1 MEKLLAA
8 LSDRPITRVVVI
20 YLMVSWIIMQIAE
33 VMVPA
38 LNLPDWVNSAMVL
51 LLVIFFPVIM
61 LINWGLW
68 SKRSVEVP
76 IGETGKK
83 SGFKFDYAIYGAAA
97 IVLALIGAD
106 FLTPDRQSDQT
117 AAVDASSVPLEELEQ
132 TTGDLTDTSH
142 FHGEEKIS
150 IAVLPFT
157 DLSANQDQ
165 GYFADGIAEELLN
178 ALFKLEDLRVAG
190 RTSSFAM
197 KQSAGNLELI
207 GASLNVDHVL
217 TGSIREQEG
226 RFRISVQLVEVSDG
240 YVIWSESY
248 NDAVADIFDVQEKIA
263 RAVSEELEIVL
274 NNNAGERLVE
284 KATTSPEA
292 YALYLQGHEASIPR
306 VGDALPRAIA
316 FYEAALEKDPKFAR
330 AWAALAEAYMQ
341 MPTYV
346 DVDLEEH
353 WIKAETN
360 ALRAISIDPDL
371 ADGHAILGAT
381 YMQQRKY
388 VQMQKSLDR
397 AVELD
402 PRNVEIL
409 HYYGLGLLQVG
420 RLSEGQTYFERVVEL
435 DSKFP
440 YGLNGLAYFHIMQN
454 NVDKGEN
461 LARQALML
469 GFLPANWILGEAAAV
484 RGNSERAQRLIG
496 PIFKLGV
503 ITEFSNEEIDVLL
516 AGSLSESQ
524 IERDKALSIID
535 QHLNN
540 GEPLKE
546 GLIPYFLVRLGQPEK
561 AFEVFKEIS
570 SPWNEISLGN
580 LWSPYG
586 ENARKHPA
594 FKDFARDVG
603 LVDYWDTYGWVDHCQ
618 RTSDTDFVCT

>member
-20 YLMVSWIIMQIAE
+20 YLMVGWIIMQIAE
-33 VMVPA
+33 IMVPA

-51 LLVIFFPVIM
+51 LLIILFPVVM
-61 LINWGLW
+61 LINWGFW
-68 SKRSVEVP
+68 SKRSAKAA
-76 IGETGKK
+76 GDNAQAK
-83 SGFKFDYAIYGAAA
+83 SGFKFDYAIYGAAT
-97 IVLALIGAD
+97 IVLVLIGAD
-106 FLTPDRQSDQT
+106 FITPDKPSIQRADVPAET
-117 AAVDASSVPLEELEQ
+117 APVEVVGQAPMGLADEN
-132 TTGDLTDTSH
+132 H

-178 ALFKLEDLRVAG
+178 ALFRLEDLRVAG

-217 TGSIREQEG
+217 TGSIREQDG
-226 RFRISVQLVEVSDG
+226 RFRISVQLVEIADG

-274 NNNAGERLVE
+274 NVNEGERLVE

-292 YALYLQGHEASIPR
+292 YAFFLQGHEASIPR

-316 FYEAALEKDPKFAR
+316 FYEAALEEDPKFAR

-341 MPTYV
+341 MPTYA

-360 ALRAISIDPDL
+360 ALRSISIDPNL

-397 AVELD
+397 ALELD

-409 HYYGLGLLQVG
+409 HYYGLALLQVG
-420 RLSEGQTYFERVVEL
+420 RLREGQTYFERVVEL
-435 DSKFP
+435 DPKFP
-440 YGLNGLAYFHIMQN
+440 YGLNGLAYFHIMQD
-454 NVDKGEN
+454 NVDKGES

-469 GFLPANWILGEAAAV
+469 GFLPANWLLGEAAAV
-484 RGNSERAQRLIG
+484 RGEPERAQRLIG

-503 ITEFSNEEIDVLL
+503 ITEFSGEEIDVLI
-516 AGSLSESQ
+516 AGSLSNDQ
-524 IERDKALSIID
+524 IKRDEALSIID

-546 GLIPYFLVRLGQPEK
+546 GLIPYFLVRLGEPEK

-580 LWSPYG
+580 IWSPYG
-586 ENARKHPA
+586 KEARQQPA
-594 FKDFARDVG
+594 FKNFARDIG

-618 RTSDTDFVCT
+618 RISETDFACT